1 MTVASGDY
9 RVKWP
14 IKPELQKPG
23 RYTPFGRA
31 LFDGSGGQQL
41 SRGTVLVR
49 LLPEK
54 YFDRPVRVD
63 LGGGAR
69 AKVIGSTR
77 AAAACLLYNWP
88 QEWGQQHRAARA
100 ACIAVLKGE
109 QPPEFARLAFIEA
122 AREAGILV
130 SS

>member
-1 MTVASGDY
+1 MARS
-9 RVKWP
+9 
-14 IKPELQKPG
+14 
-23 RYTPFGRA
+23 
-31 LFDGSGGQQL
+31 
-41 SRGTVLVR
+41 
-49 LLPEK
+49 LPEK
-54 YFDRPVRVD
+54 FFNKPVRLD
-63 LGGGAR
+63 LGLGAR

-77 AAAACLLYNWP
+77 TAAECLLHSWP
-88 QEWGQQHRAARA
+88 QDWGQQHRAARE